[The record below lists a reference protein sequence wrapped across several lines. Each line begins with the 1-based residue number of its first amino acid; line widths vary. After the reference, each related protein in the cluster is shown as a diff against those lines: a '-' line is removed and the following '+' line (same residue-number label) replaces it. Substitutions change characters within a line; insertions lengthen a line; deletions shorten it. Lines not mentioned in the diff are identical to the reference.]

1 MKKIDSKSKDRKRV
15 FSFGNMLNDQKGF
28 SLIELV
34 LATSMVL
41 FLSSMAVMG
50 TSHARERARM
60 AQLYADIHRVKMA
73 AQQFEQD
80 VGFYPLDVTQNV
92 DPSFVD
98 KYGYLTGGHSGQ
110 WDLAEA
116 QGLLSDWSGPYLEKW
131 PRNPWGGTYEWDNYP
146 PGFDFMG
153 IQGGAVFLSL
163 KPSAMGGKDGLPPIY
178 YEGLL
183 EKAGVDVSPS
193 ANCVLVQLGK
203 YPN

>member
-1 MKKIDSKSKDRKRV
+1 MKEKNPKKKKGKDIFSIDYA
-15 FSFGNMLNDQKGF
+15 FNNEKGF
-28 SLIELV
+28 SIVELAF
-34 LATSMVL
+34 ATAMVL
-41 FLSSMAVMG
+41 FLASIAVMG

-60 AQLYADIHRVKMA
+60 AQLYADIHRAKMA

-80 VGFYPLDVTQNV
+80 VGFYPLDVGQNV
-92 DPSFVD
+92 DPGFVER
-98 KYGYLTGGHSGQ
+98 YGYLSGDHSGQ
-110 WDLAEA
+110 WELAESK
-116 QGLLSDWSGPYLEKW
+116 GLLSGWSGPYMEKW
-131 PRNPWGGTYEWDNYP
+131 SRNPWGGYYEWDNYP

-163 KPSAMGGKDGLPPIY
+163 KAGDAGGTSGMPPSH

-193 ANCVLVQLGK
+193 ANCVLVQLGR